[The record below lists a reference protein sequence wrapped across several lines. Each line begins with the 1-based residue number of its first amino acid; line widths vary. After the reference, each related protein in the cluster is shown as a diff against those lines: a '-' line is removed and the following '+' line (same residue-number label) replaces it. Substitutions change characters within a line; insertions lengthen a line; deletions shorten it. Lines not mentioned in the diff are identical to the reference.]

1 MHVYLFFYR
10 LDDTKVAFGKD
21 FSKDEKV
28 KSNIGDKDLRQ
39 LLIIAAEGVFKQVQF
54 GGMQVLTLALV
65 THLELLY
72 SL

>member
-1 MHVYLFFYR
+1 M
-10 LDDTKVAFGKD
+10 
-21 FSKDEKV
+21 
-28 KSNIGDKDLRQ
+28 KSVNGDKDLRE

-54 GGMQVLTLALV
+54 GGMQVLTLTLV